1 MPFFILSA
9 GRDAQLASKRSAALN
24 SAGYEV
30 VTVTTASDLI
40 NRLFSGEFDA
50 VILCNSLPDQERRK
64 LAGIVKSYSPSTPV
78 IIVADTQGAQ
88 YDYGTRTAS
97 GAPAELIAAI
107 GNAFSSG
114 KNLRSA
120 RSA

>member
-1 MPFFILSA
+1 MPFVILSA
-9 GRDAQLASKRSAALN
+9 GRDAQLAKKRSLSLT

-30 VTVTTASDLI
+30 VTVTTASDVI
-40 NRLFSGEFDA
+40 NRLFSGDFDA

-78 IIVADTQGAQ
+78 IIVADSVGAQ
-88 YDYGTRTAS
+88 YDYGTQTAN
-97 GAPAELIAAI
+97 GAAADLIAAI
-107 GNAFSSG
+107 GNAFSVGPSG
-114 KNLRSA
+114 RVA